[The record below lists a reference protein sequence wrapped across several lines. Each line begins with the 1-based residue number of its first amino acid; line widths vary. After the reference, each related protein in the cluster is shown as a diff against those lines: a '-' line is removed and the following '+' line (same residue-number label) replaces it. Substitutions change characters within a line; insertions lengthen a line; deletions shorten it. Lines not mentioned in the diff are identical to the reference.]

1 MGSAKSPRFTYFPN
15 RSCWFWGI
23 PWYTGLYGIATQY
36 SALGLEHTLVFFPF
50 FARDRALKNVSLRLP
65 TSARRA
71 RSIYDEK
78 IFSSLL
84 TSTTIL

>member
-1 MGSAKSPRFTYFPN
+1 M
-15 RSCWFWGI
+15 
-23 PWYTGLYGIATQY
+23 Y

-78 IFSSLL
+78 KISSLL
-84 TSTTIL
+84 TSTTIGILPTKYYSNYTTSTTPDQRSVVVILRI